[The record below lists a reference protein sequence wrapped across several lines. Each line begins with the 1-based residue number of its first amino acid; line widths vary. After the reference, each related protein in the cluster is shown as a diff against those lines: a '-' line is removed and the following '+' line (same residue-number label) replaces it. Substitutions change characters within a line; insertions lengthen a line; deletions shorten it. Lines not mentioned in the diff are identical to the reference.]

1 MNQFWAPLIE
11 GLPGWLPQLLWAALQ
26 TLRLTALSFL
36 VAVPLGMVVVLLRL
50 SPFQPLR
57 WAAICWIE
65 VARGTPALVIL
76 FLIYFGLPSVF
87 PWINLN
93 SLTAAVVGLGLQG
106 GAILAEIS
114 GRFRAG
120 IEAID
125 RGQREASLT
134 LGLTPSQT
142 MVDVIAPQAWRIA
155 LPPVGNYVV
164 GLLKDTSIASIIA
177 APELMLRAKD
187 LASSSFMPMQLYV
200 LAAVIYFF
208 MSFPLALFIRRLE
221 RRITAV
227 RRT

>member
-1 MNQFWAPLIE
+1 MNRFWEPLIE
-11 GLPGWLPQLLWAALQ
+11 GLPGWLPELLWACLQ
-26 TLRLTALSFL
+26 TIQLTTLSFL
-36 VAVPLGMVVVLLRL
+36 VAVPLGMIIVAMRL
-50 SPFQPLR
+50 SKLQFLR
-57 WAAICWIE
+57 WFAISLIE

-76 FLIYFGLPSVF
+76 FIIYFGLPSIA
-87 PWINLN
+87 PWLSIN
-93 SLTAAVVGLGLQG
+93 SLAAAVVGLGLQG
-106 GAILAEIS
+106 GAILAEI
-114 GRFRAG
+114 FRAG

-134 LGLTPSQT
+134 LGMTPGQT
-142 MVDVIAPQAWRIA
+142 MMDVIGPQAWRIA
-155 LPPVGNYVV
+155 LPPVGNYAV

-200 LAAVIYFF
+200 LAAVLYFA

-221 RRITAV
+221 HRITRV

>member
-1 MNQFWAPLIE
+1 MDQSRLAHGGRASALACR
-11 GLPGWLPQLLWAALQ
+11 AA
-26 TLRLTALSFL
+26 RS
-36 VAVPLGMVVVLLRL
+36 
-50 SPFQPLR
+50 S
-57 WAAICWIE
+57 
-65 VARGTPALVIL
+65 
-76 FLIYFGLPSVF
+76 
-87 PWINLN
+87 
-93 SLTAAVVGLGLQG
+93 
-106 GAILAEIS
+106 AEI
-114 GRFRAG
+114 FRSG

-134 LGLTPSQT
+134 LGLTPRQT

-200 LAAVIYFF
+200 LAAVIYFL

>member
-1 MNQFWAPLIE
+1 MTKFWADLNA
-11 GLPGWLPQLLWAALQ
+11 GFADWMPQLLWACLQ
-26 TLRLTALSFL
+26 TLQLTALTFL
-36 VAVPLGMVVVLLRL
+36 VAVPLGLIIVGMRL
-50 SPFQPLR
+50 SSRKPLK
-57 WAAICWIE
+57 WFAVGLIE

-76 FLIYFGLPSVF
+76 FVVYFGLPSAF
-87 PWINLN
+87 PGLSLN

-106 GAILAEIS
+106 GAILAEI
-114 GRFRAG
+114 FRSG

-134 LGLTPSQT
+134 IGLTPRQA
-142 MVDVIAPQAWRIA
+142 MIDVIAPQAWRIA

-200 LAAVIYFF
+200 LAALLYFL
-208 MSFPLALFIRRLE
+208 MSYPLSQFFRHLE
-221 RRITAV
+221 RRVIPGW
-227 RRT
+227 RTR

>member
-1 MNQFWAPLIE
+1 MNKFWEPLIE
-11 GLPGWLPQLLWAALQ
+11 GLPGWLPELLWACLQ
-26 TLRLTALSFL
+26 TIQLTTLSFL
-36 VAVPLGMVVVLLRL
+36 VAVPLGMIIVGARL
-50 SPFQPLR
+50 SKLRFLR
-57 WAAICWIE
+57 WFAISLIE

-76 FLIYFGLPSVF
+76 FIIYFGLPSVA
-87 PWINLN
+87 PWLSIN
-93 SLTAAVVGLGLQG
+93 SLAAAVFGLGLQG
-106 GAILAEIS
+106 GAILAEI
-114 GRFRAG
+114 FRAS

-134 LGLTPSQT
+134 LGMTPRQT
-142 MVDVIAPQAWRIA
+142 MIDVIGPQAWRIA

-200 LAAVIYFF
+200 LAAVLYFL
-208 MSFPLALFIRRLE
+208 MSFPLAMLIRRLE
-221 RRITAV
+221 RRITLV